1 MSADERVT
9 WPAVRDEE
17 ELVGHPGP
25 LPPPLFWVD
34 VSCISYLSF
43 TAHTIFS
50 LALMRLLHLFAADN
64 RHWL

>member
-9 WPAVRDEE
+9 WPVVRDEE

-34 VSCISYLSF
+34 VSVLAIYPLLL
-43 TAHTIFS
+43 TLFS
-50 LALMRLLHLFAADN
+50 LSP
-64 RHWL
+64 

>member
-9 WPAVRDEE
+9 WPAVRDGE

-25 LPPPLFWVD
+25 LPPPPFWVD
-34 VSCISYLSF
+34 VSCSSYLSF

-50 LALMRLLHLFAADN
+50 FALMRPLRLFAADN
-64 RHWL
+64 RFCL